1 MLGIVAAGLLDRFVR
16 IRPKAP
22 EAPEAKLNLAAI
34 RTAELAYFE
43 QFGVYVSAS
52 PTPPRLPQ
60 SGREAW
66 PLDPRAK
73 HGFNLIGWAPEGQ
86 VRCQYAVFADG
97 AAFTAEALCAHGD
110 DIAACG
116 YVQPA
121 PGRPDGIPGPF
132 RRCDIRGSRRSGDTE
147 SYALESVG
155 PCEEESATLVY

>member
-73 HGFNLIGWAPEGQ
+73 HGFNLIGWAP
-86 VRCQYAVFADG
+86 
-97 AAFTAEALCAHGD
+97 
-110 DIAACG
+110 
-116 YVQPA
+116 
-121 PGRPDGIPGPF
+121 GRSEGIPGPF
-132 RRCDIRGSRRSGDTE
+132 GRCDIRGSRRSGDTE

-155 PCEEESATLVY
+155 PCDEESATLVY